1 MAWLFIIEAEATVD
15 EAVSNNISGGGN
27 WAENVAKTALLLLV
41 FGLTKPPPPF
51 CWWTLLFFLKLFD
64 DDGDEPELLL
74 LEEELKSLLRNE
86 FFRSKLLLLF
96 EDDAA
101 DAAGEAVVGNVDG
114 APDVGSE
121 AAVAEAGSS
130 SCTCFNADAASFLE
144 RRSDPPNKNKK

>member
-1 MAWLFIIEAEATVD
+1 M
-15 EAVSNNISGGGN
+15 
-27 WAENVAKTALLLLV
+27 AKTALLVLL
-41 FGLTKPPPPF
+41 GLTSPATFGPPR
-51 CWWTLLFFLKLFD
+51 LLFFFKLF
-64 DDGDEPELLL
+64 DGDEPELLL
-74 LEEELKSLLRNE
+74 LEDELKSLLRNE

>member
-1 MAWLFIIEAEATVD
+1 M
-15 EAVSNNISGGGN
+15 
-27 WAENVAKTALLLLV
+27 AKTALLVLL
-41 FGLTKPPPPF
+41 GLTSPATFGPPR
-51 CWWTLLFFLKLFD
+51 LLFFLKLF
-64 DDGDEPELLL
+64 DGDEPELLL

-101 DAAGEAVVGNVDG
+101 DAAGEAVVVADG

>member
-1 MAWLFIIEAEATVD
+1 M
-15 EAVSNNISGGGN
+15 
-27 WAENVAKTALLLLV
+27 
-41 FGLTKPPPPF
+41 
-51 CWWTLLFFLKLFD
+51 KLFD

-144 RRSDPPNKNKK
+144 RRSDPPIIKKYLKIIVQHKMFILTNIFFYRKRK

>member
-1 MAWLFIIEAEATVD
+1 M
-15 EAVSNNISGGGN
+15 
-27 WAENVAKTALLLLV
+27 AKTALLVLL
-41 FGLTKPPPPF
+41 GLTSPATFGPPR
-51 CWWTLLFFLKLFD
+51 LFFFKLF
-64 DDGDEPELLL
+64 DGDEPELLL
-74 LEEELKSLLRNE
+74 LEDELKSLLRNE

-114 APDVGSE
+114 TPDVGSE

-144 RRSDPPNKNKK
+144 RRSDPPIIKKN